1 VLTPVVPLST
11 VRISIVSICHN
22 NLAGLEATWNSVQNQ
37 SFQEWE
43 WIVMDGASTD
53 GTPDFLQSVDDM
65 RLQWVSERDGGIYD
79 AMNKGLARAGGD
91 YVTFLNS
98 GDIFGG
104 PDVLV
109 EVARAA
115 QAHGM
120 PDLCYGDAY
129 EKTPNGGL
137 LRKAALSHR
146 RVWYGMFTH
155 HQAMFY
161 RRAFVDMQQ
170 YSTHYKI
177 GGDYAFTAQVLA
189 RGGRAYYLPKPL
201 CVFEK
206 GGLSESAAATGR
218 ADVWRVQK
226 EILRMPF
233 ISRLAVR
240 LAHMISHSLK
250 RLSPNIYRAL
260 RFRKPLESSPR

>member
-1 VLTPVVPLST
+1 MLMSVVS
-11 VRISIVSICHN
+11 VCYN
-22 NLAGLEATWNSVQNQ
+22 NRAGLEETWASVRGQ

-43 WIVMDGASTD
+43 WIVIDGASAD
-53 GTPDFLQSVDDM
+53 GTEAFLRSIGDA

-79 AMNKGLARAGGD
+79 AMNKGLTRAEGD

-98 GDIFGG
+98 GDAFGG
-104 PDVLV
+104 PDVLA

-115 QAHGM
+115 QAGGL

-129 EKTPNGGL
+129 EKAPDGGL
-137 LRKAALSHR
+137 LRKAALPHR

-161 RRAFVDMQQ
+161 RRAFVDAQR
-170 YSTHYKI
+170 YPTDYKV

-189 RGGRAYYLPKPL
+189 RGGRARYLPLPL
-201 CVFEK
+201 CIFEK

-218 ADVWRVQK
+218 ADVWRVQR
-226 EILRMPF
+226 EVLRMPLAA
-233 ISRLAVR
+233 RLAVR
-240 LAHMISHSLK
+240 LMHRASHGLK
-250 RLSPNIYRAL
+250 GLSPGLYRAL
-260 RFRKPLESSPR
+260 RFRRTPAGAGGPE